1 MSEAVIKTEK
11 LTKQYKNKKAVD
23 GISLSIKKGE
33 IVAIVGP
40 NGAGKST
47 LIRLML
53 GLLNPDS
60 GKVSLFGMDPKAL
73 HVREKIG
80 VMLQEPSLPDGVKV
94 KELIKIFRSYYPQPL
109 PAEEILRLT
118 GLETAELNTRTE
130 KLSGGQKRRVGFA
143 LALAGNPDLL
153 FFDEPTVG
161 MDVTARG
168 VFWKTVK
175 KLAAAGKTVLFST
188 HYLQEAED
196 AANRLIVFRKG
207 QIIADGKPRNIKGNL
222 LKQQVSF
229 KTNTLFRK
237 EKFLELAG
245 VQEVYD
251 KDGRTYIT
259 VEDAGSVL
267 SVLFAELVDIQDI
280 AVEKGRI
287 EEVFEQL
294 IAEQREAI

>member
-1 MSEAVIKTEK
+1 MSEAVIEAENLK
-11 LTKQYKNKKAVD
+11 KQFNNKKAVD
-23 GISLSIKKGE
+23 GISLSVKKGE
-33 IVAIVGP
+33 IVAVVGP

-47 LIRLML
+47 FMRLML

-60 GKVSLFGMDPKAL
+60 GKVSLFGMNPKEK

-94 KELIKIFRSYYPQPL
+94 KELINVFRNYYPQPL
-109 PAEEILRLT
+109 PAEEITQLT
-118 GLETAELNTRTE
+118 GLEIAELNTRTE

-143 LALAGNPDLL
+143 LALAGNPELL

-161 MDVTARG
+161 MDVTSRA

-188 HYLQEAED
+188 HYLQEADD
-196 AANRLIVFRKG
+196 AANRIIVFNKG
-207 QIIADGKPRNIKGNL
+207 QIIADGKPSDIKGTL
-222 LKQQVSF
+222 LKQKVSF
-229 KTNTLFRK
+229 KTNALFQKERFLTLP
-237 EKFLELAG
+237 E
-245 VQEVYD
+245 VQDVYD
-251 KDGRTYIT
+251 KDGRTYIL
-259 VEDAGSVL
+259 VEDAGSIL
-267 SVLFAELVDIQDI
+267 SVLFTELVDILDI

-294 IAEQREAI
+294 IAEQREAG